1 MKVNTL
7 RPVESAEPGTGM
19 DTLAAQ
25 DPIAKAISDA
35 NISERI
41 TAPFGMF

>member
-1 MKVNTL
+1 M
-7 RPVESAEPGTGM
+7 ESAEPGTGM

-25 DPIAKAISDA
+25 DPTAKAVSDA

-41 TAPFGMF
+41 AAPFGIFLRDM